1 MSLNGKEG
9 WYWLEL
15 QESLGIVTK
24 RNEQNCGKYN
34 IKIKIKYHLNNKC
47 MSWNEG
53 WNWLKL

>member
-34 IKIKIKYHLNNKC
+34 IKIKDKI
-47 MSWNEG
+47 SS
-53 WNWLKL
+53 